1 MVLGFRSPRPR
12 RQTRAAAG
20 EHRRHNRKYAEGEI
34 EEERVFYFRGPEG
47 KLNLRAAN
55 LTIFLT
61 MAQGIDDETWLF
73 HLRRAEYSDWLRARI
88 KDAET
93 ADAVQ
98 AVEEDASLN
107 PAESR
112 DRIRQAI
119 ESKYTAPA

>member
-1 MVLGFRSPRPR
+1 
-12 RQTRAAAG
+12 
-20 EHRRHNRKYAEGEI
+20 
-34 EEERVFYFRGPEG
+34 
-47 KLNLRAAN
+47 
-55 LTIFLT
+55 

-73 HLRRAEYSDWLRARI
+73 HLRRAEYSNWLRRGI

-98 AVEEDASLN
+98 AVEKDRSLT

-112 DRIRQAI
+112 ARIRQAI

>member
-1 MVLGFRSPRPR
+1 M
-12 RQTRAAAG
+12 
-20 EHRRHNRKYAEGEI
+20 
-34 EEERVFYFRGPEG
+34 
-47 KLNLRAAN
+47 NLRAAN

-73 HLRRAEYSDWLRARI
+73 HLRRAEYSDWLRGRI

-98 AVEEDASLN
+98 AIEEDGSLS